1 MKKRLLYCILFAQLL
16 PFTPASGSRPE
27 SGLRA
32 GFLDPPAEA
41 RPHAFWH
48 WISGHITKEGI
59 RADLEDM
66 HRAGIAGVELFDVGT
81 YPWRGPVDYGTE
93 EWLDH
98 VQYALHTAD
107 SLDMEL
113 IPMCGAGWATAGGPW
128 ITPEQAMKEL
138 VWSSLDVPGG
148 KYFEGVLPQPVVRM
162 GYYREIALLAIPADE
177 PEPGIPFSISTNIDS
192 SDAGKLADGDL
203 ATVTEFPNPH
213 LSGRPAYVQF
223 EYAAPR
229 RASLLTIRY
238 ADKARRGFEGTVL
251 ASDDGREFRQL
262 RQFDYQ
268 GQFYESPEMTIRFPA
283 TTARFFR
290 VEFHGGDPV
299 RYTYRIAE
307 MDFSDRLR
315 LDNYHAKT
323 ARSLLEPNMPAHPD
337 TGQAPGTIGMQKII
351 DLTDKLAPGGTLRW
365 NVPPGKWTL
374 LRFGYT
380 VLPHKNHPT
389 TKAFTGLE
397 GDKMDASITE
407 FHFSQAM
414 GSLLKRC
421 DENGYELSGI
431 FLDSYEAATQTWTQR
446 FREEFRKRTG
456 YDMTPF
462 LPALTGR
469 VVGSEMRSECFL
481 WDYRKVIS
489 DLIAENF
496 YGKLRQLIHAR
507 GLRFYG
513 EPYGGYFDDMRASE
527 EQDVLVGEFW
537 NGYITNNTR
546 FTASAAH
553 ISGRNIVGAEAF
565 TAQPHYGSF
574 ANTPF
579 SLKRWGDLTFT
590 EGLTWNILHSYVHQP
605 YEELKPGFT
614 LSRYGTHFG
623 RHNTWW
629 RCAPAWISYLSSCQ
643 YLLRQGNFVADIC
656 YLRPSDIADYT
667 RYRRPCPPRG
677 YNYDLCNDRAL
688 ERMSTNDDGSLQI
701 ADMRYRI
708 LVLQPW
714 NAMPM
719 QTLRR
724 LHALVQAGAT
734 LIGPAPRYPASLREC
749 EADSVEFRRLTADL
763 WGGQNVHY
771 FGKGRTFKDVSPES
785 IEKVLQAQH
794 IAPDFEFEAE
804 EPDTDIAWI
813 HRSTPEAE
821 IYFIANQSL
830 KPVSILARFRIEG
843 RAPQFWNA
851 ADKTIARP
859 EVFRSDNGKTEIPIQ
874 LPTHASL
881 FVVFPRETGSGKT
894 IHSVS
899 LGQEELI
906 SVEASP
912 ANVQDCTLPVADA
925 ANGLL
930 RATRGGDYT
939 VAYNDGSSEKVRIPH
954 IPEPLRAAACWDISF
969 PVTDSLTK
977 RIRTDS
983 LRSWTDN
990 PDPDIRYF
998 SGTAT
1003 YRTTFDIPSR
1013 LLRPGIRLWLC
1024 FREMHDTAEISVN
1037 GTPAGILWTAPW
1049 RMEIGALLHPGTNT
1063 FEIKVSN
1070 RWANR
1075 LIGDEQFSKEYESRL
1090 SESDGQGYVRI
1101 TGPDAEPLRPTGRRR
1116 AASTWRHYD
1125 AGSPLQPSGLVGNI
1139 TIIPAYEKAL
1149 KK

>member
-1 MKKRLLYCILFAQLL
+1 MKKRLLYSILFAQLL
-16 PFTPASGSRPE
+16 PFYPASGSLPE

-32 GFLDPPAEA
+32 GFLAPPAET

-107 SLDMEL
+107 SLHMEL

-128 ITPEQAMKEL
+128 ITPDKAMKEL

-148 KYFEGVLPQPVVRM
+148 KYFGGMLPQPATRL
-162 GYYREIALLAIPADE
+162 GYYKEIALLAVPADA
-177 PEPGIPFSISTNIDS
+177 PEPGIPFCISTNIAP
-192 SDAGKLADGDL
+192 SDTAKLADDDL
-203 ATVTEFPNPH
+203 TTVTEFPNPR
-213 LSGRPAYVQF
+213 LSGCPAYIQF
-223 EYAAPR
+223 DYAAPR

-238 ADKARRGFEGTVL
+238 ADKARRGFEGTIL

-262 RQFDYQ
+262 RRFDYQ
-268 GQFYESPEMTIRFPA
+268 GQFYEPPEMTIRFPA
-283 TTARFFR
+283 TTARSFR

-337 TGQAPGTIGMQKII
+337 TGQAPGTIGMQKVI
-351 DLTDKLAPGGTLRW
+351 DLTDKLAPDGTLHW
-365 NVPPGKWTL
+365 NAPPGRWTL

-380 VLPHKNHPT
+380 VLPYQNHPT

-397 GDKMDASITE
+397 GDKMDADVTE

-414 GSLLKRC
+414 GPLLKRC
-421 DENGYELSGI
+421 DETGYKLSGI
-431 FLDSYEAATQTWTQR
+431 FLDSYEAAAQTWTHR
-446 FREEFRKRTG
+446 FREEFHKRMG
-456 YDMTPF
+456 YDLTPF
-462 LPALTGR
+462 LPTLTGR
-469 VVGSEMRSECFL
+469 IVGSEMLSECFL

-496 YGKLRQLIHAR
+496 YGKLRQLVHAR

-513 EPYGGYFDDMRASE
+513 EPYGGYFDDLRASE

-546 FTASAAH
+546 FIASAAH

-565 TAQPHYGSF
+565 TAQPQYGSF
-574 ANTPF
+574 TNTPF
-579 SLKRWGDLTFT
+579 SLKRWGDRTFA

-605 YEELKPGFT
+605 YKELKPGFT

-623 RHNTWW
+623 RHNIWW
-629 RCAPAWISYLSSCQ
+629 RCAPAWIDYLSSCQ
-643 YLLRQGNFVADIC
+643 YLLRQGDFVADIC

-677 YNYDLCNDRAL
+677 YDYDVCNDRAL
-688 ERMSTNDDGSLQI
+688 ERMTTNDDGSLQI
-701 ADMRYRI
+701 ANMRYRV

-724 LHALVQAGAT
+724 LHALVYDGAT
-734 LIGPAPRYPASLREC
+734 LIGSAPSYPPSLREC
-749 EADSVEFRRLTADL
+749 NADSMEFRRLTADL
-763 WGGQNVHY
+763 WGEENVHR
-771 FGKGRTFKDVSPES
+771 FGKGRTFRDTSSAS
-785 IEKVLQAQH
+785 IEKALQAQN
-794 IAPDFEFEAE
+794 ILPDFGFETK

-830 KPVSILARFRIEG
+830 KPASILARFRVG
-843 RAPQFWNA
+843 RRTPQFWNA
-851 ADKTIARP
+851 VDKTIVRP
-859 EVFRSDNGKTEIPIQ
+859 EVFRSGNDMTEIPVH
-874 LPTHASL
+874 LATHASL
-881 FVVFPRETGSGKT
+881 FVVFPREAGSGKT
-894 IHSVS
+894 IRSITF
-899 LGQEELI
+899 GQEELI
-906 SVEASP
+906 SADAAP
-912 ANVQDCTLPVADA
+912 ANIQDSTFPAADA

-930 RATRGGDYT
+930 RVTRSGDYIVT
-939 VAYNDGSSEKVRIPH
+939 YNDGSNEKVRIPH
-954 IPEPLRAAACWDISF
+954 IPASLQATTSWDISF

-977 RIRTDS
+977 QVHTGS

-1003 YRTTFDIPSR
+1003 YRTTVEVPSR
-1013 LLRPGIRLWLC
+1013 LLRHGIRLWLC
-1024 FREMHDTAEISVN
+1024 FHEIHDTAEISVN

-1049 RMEIGALLHPGTNT
+1049 HLEIGTLLYPGTNT
-1063 FEIKVSN
+1063 LEIKVSN
-1070 RWANR
+1070 RWVNR
-1075 LIGDEQFSKEYESRL
+1075 LIGDEQFPQEYENRL
-1090 SESDGQGYVRI
+1090 SETDGQGYVRI
-1101 TGPDAEPLRPTGRRR
+1101 TGPDTEPFRTSGRRR
-1116 AASTWRHYD
+1116 AASTWRHYN
-1125 AGSPLQPSGLVGNI
+1125 AGSSLQPSGLIGDI
-1139 TIIPAYEKAL
+1139 AIIPTYEKTL
-1149 KK
+1149 RK